1 MRVIAL
7 ACVVVLAGC
16 VTAEQQADLDIAE
29 FSPYCEKLG
38 YERNSDKWRDCIL
51 SKATSLREGG
61 QRLPI
66 HCVPSGRGMYCY

>member
-1 MRVIAL
+1 MRLIAL
-7 ACVVVLAGC
+7 VCVVSLAGC

-38 YERNSDKWRDCIL
+38 YEKNTDKWRDCIQTQ
-51 SKATSLREGG
+51 ATSSRWGG
-61 QRLPI
+61 QRMPV